1 MYYILYNDRR
11 MEVLAGQGNGDTD
24 DGIYQYIEGTPPAN
38 PDEIAVTSVV
48 AKEMGVGIGDY
59 VEASIGSIKEKYIIT
74 AVFQSMQNMGSG
86 IRIYH
91 NKDTRDI
98 LPAGVLGIQVKYNDN
113 PDSSLLKERKKLLEQ
128 FYPDDN
134 VYTAG
139 G

>member
-1 MYYILYNDRR
+1 
-11 MEVLAGQGNGDTD
+11 
-24 DGIYQYIEGTPPAN
+24 
-38 PDEIAVTSVV
+38 
-48 AKEMGVGIGDY
+48 MGVGIGDY

-139 G
+139 GYITVMMGDITGQIDGVKKPYTLYCFLY